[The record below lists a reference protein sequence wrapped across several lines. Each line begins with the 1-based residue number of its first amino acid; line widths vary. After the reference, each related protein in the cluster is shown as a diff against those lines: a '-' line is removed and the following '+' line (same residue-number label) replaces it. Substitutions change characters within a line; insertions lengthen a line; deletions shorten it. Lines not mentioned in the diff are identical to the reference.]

1 MLPRTENSHKYVCR
15 SHDPTYITEISYMNK
30 KHVKWVIAHE
40 PIGLFLKVAERFA
53 KEVNEKT
60 NGQFAIEVLSLTD
73 YSNKY
78 NAGKRITKN
87 DLMALVNSGEI
98 EMSHIYTTWLAD
110 YNKDLHAL
118 DLPFLFRDHDHADR
132 VLEGEIGT
140 ELLAGVSK
148 NANIKAMSF
157 TYSGGFRVVPSN
169 FEADTAEA
177 WQGKKVR
184 TSRSPVA
191 VDTFKLLGAEPFQG
205 IELEQMNEAANAGII
220 EAGESTYVRVFPLE
234 QYKSFKVVNDTAHS
248 LFLTSII
255 VNQDFFS
262 QFSADVQEVLST
274 AAFNAARA
282 ERRESVA
289 DIPNILAQ
297 CKDEGVQVVKMSAE
311 EECKFKAITSQV
323 YDMYAD
329 YFTPGLVQKIQLQ

>member
-1 MLPRTENSHKYVCR
+1 MT
-15 SHDPTYITEISYMNK
+15 K

-53 KEVNEKT
+53 KEVNEQT
-60 NGQFAIEVLSLTD
+60 NGMFDIEVLSLSD
-73 YSNKY
+73 YSAKY
-78 NAGKRITKN
+78 NDGKKITKD
-87 DLMALVNSGEI
+87 DLMKLVDTGAI

-118 DLPFLFRDHDHADR
+118 DLPFLFRDHAHADT
-132 VLEGEIGT
+132 VLEGAIGE

-148 NANIKAMSF
+148 NSNIKAMSF
-157 TYSGGFRVVPSN
+157 TYSGGYRVVPAN
-169 FEADTAEA
+169 FAADTVEA

-191 VDTFKLLGAEPFQG
+191 VDTFKLLGAEPFEG
-205 IELEQMNEAANAGII
+205 IALEEMNAAADAGVI
-220 EAGESTYVRVFPLE
+220 EAGESTYVRVFPLD
-234 QYKSFKVVNDTAHS
+234 QHKSFEVVNDTAHS

-255 VNQDFFS
+255 VNQDFMS
-262 QFSADVQEVLST
+262 QFSAEVQEILAT
-274 AAFNAARA
+274 AAFNAARQ

-289 DIPNILAQ
+289 NIPEILEL
-297 CKDEGVQVVKMSAE
+297 CEKEGVQVVKMSAE

>member
-1 MLPRTENSHKYVCR
+1 MT
-15 SHDPTYITEISYMNK
+15 
-30 KHVKWVIAHE
+30 KHVRWVIAHE

-60 NGQFAIEVLSLTD
+60 NGMFNIEVLSLTD

-78 NAGKRITKN
+78 NGGKRVTKN
-87 DLMALVNSGEI
+87 DLMELINSGAI

-118 DLPFLFRDHDHADR
+118 DLPFLFRDHAHADR
-132 VLEGEIGT
+132 VLEGEIGS

-148 NANIKAMSF
+148 NSNIKAMSF
-157 TYSGGFRVVPSN
+157 TYSGGYRVVPAN
-169 FEADTAEA
+169 FRADTVEA

-191 VDTFKLLGAEPFQG
+191 VDTFKLLGAQPFEG
-205 IELEQMNEAANAGII
+205 IALEEMNQAADQGII
-220 EAGESTYVRVFPLE
+220 EAGESTYVRVFPLD
-234 QYKSFKVVNDTAHS
+234 QYKSFEVVNDTAHS

-255 VNQDFFS
+255 VNQDFFG
-262 QFSADVQEVLST
+262 QFDEEIQQVLAT

-289 DIPNILAQ
+289 DIPNILAK
-297 CKDEGVQVVKMSAE
+297 CEEEGVDVVRMSAE
-311 EECKFKAITSQV
+311 EEAKFRAVTSEV
-323 YDMYAD
+323 YSMYKD
-329 YFTPGLVQKIQLQ
+329 YFTTGLVAKIQKQ

>member
-1 MLPRTENSHKYVCR
+1 ME
-15 SHDPTYITEISYMNK
+15 K

-40 PIGLFLKVAERFA
+40 PIGLFLKVAEHFA

-60 NGQFAIEVLSLTD
+60 GGKFDIEVLSLSD
-73 YSNKY
+73 YSAKY
-78 NAGKRITKN
+78 NDGKKITKY
-87 DLMALVNSGEI
+87 DLMEMINTGAI

-118 DLPFLFRDHDHADR
+118 DLPFLFEDHAHADR
-132 VLEGEIGT
+132 VLEGEIGA

-148 NANIKAMSF
+148 NSNIHAMSF
-157 TYSGGFRVVPSN
+157 TYSGGYRVVPAN
-169 FEADTAEA
+169 FRADTVDS
-177 WQGKKVR
+177 WKGQTVR

-191 VDTFKLLGAEPFQG
+191 VETFKLLGAEPKEH
-205 IELEQMNEAANAGII
+205 IALEEMNEYADRGEIA
-220 EAGESTYVRVFPLE
+220 AGESTYVRIFPLD

-255 VNQDFFS
+255 VNKDFMS
-262 QFSADVQEVLST
+262 QFDEETQEIMAT
-274 AAFNAARA
+274 AAFNAARK

-289 DIPNILAQ
+289 DIPNILAE
-297 CKDEGVQVVKMSAE
+297 CEEKGVEVVRMNQTEQK
-311 EECKFKAITSQV
+311 KFKEVTSSV
-323 YDMYAD
+323 YEKFAD

>member
-1 MLPRTENSHKYVCR
+1 ME
-15 SHDPTYITEISYMNK
+15 K

-60 NGQFAIEVLSLTD
+60 GGKFDIEVLSLSD
-73 YSNKY
+73 YTAKY
-78 NAGKRITKN
+78 NDGKKVSKN
-87 DLMALVNSGEI
+87 DLMQLIDTGAI

-118 DLPFLFRDHDHADR
+118 DLPFLFQDHAHADR
-132 VLEGEIGT
+132 VLEGEIGS

-148 NANIKAMSF
+148 NSNIQAMSF
-157 TYSGGFRVVPSN
+157 TYSGGYRVVPAN
-169 FEADTAEA
+169 FRADTVDS
-177 WQGKKVR
+177 WKGQTVR

-191 VDTFKLLGAEPFQG
+191 VETFKLLGAEPKEH
-205 IELEQMNEAANAGII
+205 IALEEMNEYADKGVIS
-220 EAGESTYVRVFPLE
+220 AGESTYVRIFPLD

-255 VNQDFFS
+255 VNKDFMA
-262 QFSADVQEVLST
+262 QFDEETREIMAT

-289 DIPNILAQ
+289 DIPNILAE
-297 CKDEGVQVVKMSAE
+297 CAEKGVEVVRMSE
-311 EECKFKAITSQV
+311 TEQKKFKEVTASV
-323 YDMYAD
+323 YEKFAD
-329 YFTPGLVQKIQLQ
+329 YFTPGLVQKIQLH

>member
-1 MLPRTENSHKYVCR
+1 MT
-15 SHDPTYITEISYMNK
+15 T

-60 NGQFAIEVLSLTD
+60 NGKFDIEVLSLSD
-73 YSNKY
+73 YTAKY
-78 NAGKRITKN
+78 NDGKKITKY
-87 DLMALVNSGEI
+87 DLMEMINTGKI

-118 DLPFLFRDHDHADR
+118 DLPFLFRDHAHADA
-132 VLEGEIGT
+132 VLEGDVGA

-148 NANIKAMSF
+148 NSNIHAMSF
-157 TYSGGFRVVPSN
+157 TYSGGYRVVPAN
-169 FEADTAEA
+169 FKADTVEA
-177 WQGKKVR
+177 WQGQTVR

-191 VDTFKLLGAEPFQG
+191 VETFKLLGAEPKEH
-205 IELEQMNEAANAGII
+205 IALEEMNEYADKGVIS
-220 EAGESTYVRVFPLE
+220 AGESTYVRIFPLD

-255 VNQDFFS
+255 VNKDFMA
-262 QFSADVQEVLST
+262 QFDEETQEIMAT

-289 DIPNILAQ
+289 DIPNILAE
-297 CKDEGVQVVKMSAE
+297 CEEKGVEVVRMSE
-311 EECKFKAITSQV
+311 TEQKKFKEVTSAV
-323 YDMYAD
+323 YEKFAD
-329 YFTPGLVQKIQLQ
+329 YFTPGLVQKIQLH

>member
-1 MLPRTENSHKYVCR
+1 MT
-15 SHDPTYITEISYMNK
+15 K

-53 KEVNEKT
+53 KEVNEQT
-60 NGQFAIEVLSLTD
+60 NGMFDIEVLSLSD
-73 YSNKY
+73 YSAKY
-78 NAGKRITKN
+78 NDGKKITKD
-87 DLMALVNSGEI
+87 DLMKLVDTGAI

-118 DLPFLFRDHDHADR
+118 DLPFLFRDHAHADA
-132 VLEGEIGT
+132 VLEGAIGE

-148 NANIKAMSF
+148 NSNIKAMSF
-157 TYSGGFRVVPSN
+157 TYSGGYRVVPAN
-169 FEADTAEA
+169 FAADTVEA

-191 VDTFKLLGAEPFQG
+191 VDTFKLLGAEPFEG
-205 IELEQMNEAANAGII
+205 IALEEMNAAADAGVI
-220 EAGESTYVRVFPLE
+220 EAGESTYVRVFPLD
-234 QYKSFKVVNDTAHS
+234 QHKSFEVVNDTAHS

-255 VNQDFFS
+255 VNQDFMS
-262 QFSADVQEVLST
+262 QFSAEVQEILAT
-274 AAFNAARA
+274 AAFNAARQ

-289 DIPNILAQ
+289 NIPEILEL
-297 CKDEGVQVVKMSAE
+297 CEKEGVQVVKMSAE